1 MRRLVCLALLLPFLL
16 APSATRAGRA
26 PAVPAFLQTDTA
38 TRPVAPG
45 VTLTSF
51 DRIDSAGW
59 LRADALSADLSGGTA
74 VDYLYSGAVSTPEP
88 LSGPANRARAVAAV
102 NGDFFDI
109 NNSSAAQGIGIQS
122 GQLIQS
128 PVSGHH
134 KAVGV
139 TAQGI
144 GKVVEVY
151 FEGTRPPAAPVTL
164 TQFNNLVQADGVGRV
179 HAAVGRYTA
188 QPRGRGRHARS
199 PR

>member
-1 MRRLVCLALLLPFLL
+1 MRRLVCLALALPFLI
-16 APSATRAGRA
+16 A
-26 PAVPAFLQTDTA
+26 PAAPAPAVNAAPVPAFLETDRA

-45 VTLTSF
+45 LTLTSF

-59 LRADALSADLSGGTA
+59 LRADALSADLSRTSA
-74 VDYLYSGAVSTPEP
+74 DYLYSGAVSTPEP
-88 LSGPANRARAVAAV
+88 LSGPAGRARAVAAV

-139 TAQGI
+139 TAAGI
-144 GKVVEVY
+144 GKVIEVY
-151 FEGTRPPAAPVTL
+151 FEGTAGDIAL
-164 TQFNNLVQADGVGRV
+164 TQFNNLVTPGGVGLFTPLWGSYPRSR
-179 HAAVGRYTA
+179 AVEG
-188 QPRGRGRHARS
+188 
-199 PR
+199 